1 MAQRKQLQAGFT
13 LVELVIVILILGI
26 LSAVALPR
34 FYNLGKDARAA
45 KTQAIYGSVRAAS
58 QIVRA
63 AALVNNKTT
72 NASGDQVTLD
82 GTPVNLVY
90 GYPEASV
97 AGIVTAAGLDTV
109 NDGIS
114 VTTAAGVTTISI
126 SGATTAAQCQVTFT
140 QATSAVAGATAAMA
154 NGGC

>member
-1 MAQRKQLQAGFT
+1 MAQRKQQQAGFT

-34 FYNLGKDARAA
+34 FYNLGSDARKA

-63 AALVNNKTT
+63 AALVQNKTV
-72 NASGDQVTLD
+72 NATGDTVTLD
-82 GTPVNLVY
+82 GTSVNLVY
-90 GYPEASV
+90 GYPEASN
-97 AGIVTAAGLDTV
+97 AGIIAAAALDTT

-114 VTTAAGVTTISI
+114 VATAAGVTTITI
-126 SGATTAAQCQVTFT
+126 SGATTAATCQVTFT
-140 QATSAVAGATAAMA
+140 QATSAAAGASAAMQNA
-154 NGGC
+154 GC